1 MARVVFADTGF
12 FVALFDPNDNARAQ
26 AVDLMHG
33 LRSDDNVVL
42 LSTRD
47 VLNEILAHF
56 SRSLPRTRQLIGRF
70 VLGML
75 LDPKYRIVSVTREQ
89 YLAALRLY
97 IARPDKRYSM
107 VDCISMTVMRDE
119 GTYEVLA
126 TDRDFTQEGFVNVLK
141 GSPR

>member
-1 MARVVFADTGF
+1 MARVIFADTGF
-12 FVALFDPNDNARAQ
+12 FVALFDPNDNARTQ
-26 AVDLMHG
+26 AVELMH
-33 LRSDDNVVL
+33 RFRADDNLVL

-56 SRSLPRTRQLIGRF
+56 SRSRPRTRQLIGRF

-75 LDPKYRIVSVTREQ
+75 SDPKYRIVSVTREQ
-89 YLAALRLY
+89 YLTALRLY

-119 GTYEVLA
+119 DTHEVLA

-141 GSPR
+141 

>member
-1 MARVVFADTGF
+1 
-12 FVALFDPNDNARAQ
+12 
-26 AVDLMHG
+26 MHG
-33 LRSDDNVVL
+33 FRSDDNVVL

-75 LDPKYRIVSVTREQ
+75 LDPKYRIISVTREQ

-107 VDCISMTVMRDE
+107 VDCISMTVMRDAD
-119 GTYEVLA
+119 TYEVLA
-126 TDRDFTQEGFVNVLK
+126 TDRDFTQGGFVNVLK
-141 GSPR
+141 

>member
-12 FVALFDPNDNARAQ
+12 FVALFDPNDIARAR
-26 AVDLMHG
+26 AVDLMRR
-33 LRSDDNVVL
+33 LRADDNVVL

-56 SRSLPRTRQLIGRF
+56 SRSRPRTRQLIGRF
-70 VLGML
+70 VLEML
-75 LDPKYRIVSVTREQ
+75 SDPKYRIVSIAHEQ

-119 GTYEVLA
+119 DIHEVLA
-126 TDRDFTQEGFVNVLK
+126 TDRDFTQEGFVNVL
-141 GSPR
+141 G

>member
-1 MARVVFADTGF
+1 MARVIFADTGF

-26 AVDLMHG
+26 AVELMH
-33 LRSDDNVVL
+33 RFRADDNVVL

-56 SRSLPRTRQLIGRF
+56 SRSRPRTRQLIGRF

-75 LDPKYRIVSVTREQ
+75 SDPKYRIVSVTRGQ
-89 YLAALRLY
+89 YLTALRLY

-119 GTYEVLA
+119 DTHEVLA

-141 GSPR
+141 